1 MVKLGDELYDALG
14 AQATTLNERPWPSE
28 ELRALFNMVPDRRIM
43 IDWARGLGVFT
54 LRRYG
59 QVGHYQKIEARDGFN
74 YEVWAKALQQ
84 GLT

>member
-1 MVKLGDELYDALG
+1 MVKLGDELHVSRA
-14 AQATTLNERPWPSE
+14 TLNGWPWPSE
-28 ELRALFNMVPDRRIM
+28 ELQALFNMIPDRRIM
-43 IDWARGLGVFT
+43 VDWARGVGVFT

-59 QVGHYQKIEARDGFN
+59 EIGHYQRIEACDGFN